1 MRTGCPQGLQVSEKG
16 CISKIRR
23 GKSSLRDREGDSE
36 QEGALNKGAGPR
48 DSQGVLICSWART
61 SLRETMVGGGCGR
74 GHQRAYL
81 CGIQP
86 KVAICPGIALGNA
99 HSSVFPVGLPSM
111 ALGLLQVQA
120 RS

>member
-99 HSSVFPVGLPSM
+99 HFSVFPVGLPSM
-111 ALGLLQVQA
+111 VLGLLQVQA

>member
-61 SLRETMVGGGCGR
+61 SLRETRVGGGVVEATNGPTCV
-74 GHQRAYL
+74 ASS
-81 CGIQP
+81 P
-86 KVAICPGIALGNA
+86 KWP
-99 HSSVFPVGLPSM
+99 SVQG
-111 ALGLLQVQA
+111 
-120 RS
+120 